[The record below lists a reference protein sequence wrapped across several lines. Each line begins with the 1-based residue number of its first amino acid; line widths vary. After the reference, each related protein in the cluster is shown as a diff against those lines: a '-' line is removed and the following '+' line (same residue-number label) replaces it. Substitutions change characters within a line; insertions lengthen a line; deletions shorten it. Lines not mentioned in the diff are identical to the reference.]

1 MSFGVE
7 GNWLPSGRHECLWVE
22 NGVLTSQRPVGA
34 EIAIRDVWIT
44 PGLVDAHCHIGLA
57 KLGAASDEDT
67 VNQAITD
74 RDTGVLLVRD
84 TGVPRDTHFLD
95 NRPDMPRIIR
105 SGQHIARFKRYI
117 RNYAIEAEPD
127 ELVEVVESQAA
138 RPDSQ
143 WVKLVGDW
151 IDRDKGDLAPLWPG
165 ETVRAAVAKA
175 HEYGKR
181 VQVHTFAEQAVSE
194 FVDAGVDCVEH
205 GTGLSDEIIAKMAEK
220 NVALVPTMTQLA
232 TFPELAAGG
241 DEKYPTW
248 AKHMRALHASHLE
261 VMGKAMDA
269 GVAIYAGTDAGG
281 RLVHGRIAQETDLLA
296 KVGGAE
302 FALGAASWRAREW
315 LGAPNINPGEP
326 ADFVCYPRDPRKDI
340 SVVHTPTAIVLKGN
354 RIKG

>member
-1 MSFGVE
+1 MNFGVE
-7 GNWLPSGRHECLWVE
+7 GTWLPSGIRECLWVE
-22 NGVLTSQRPVGA
+22 DGVLTRDRPAGV
-34 EIAIRDVWIT
+34 EIKIRDVWIS

-57 KLGAASDEDT
+57 KLGPASDEDT

-74 RDTGVLLVRD
+74 RNTGVLLVRD

-117 RNYAIEAEPD
+117 RNYAIEAEPE
-127 ELVEVVESQAA
+127 ELVDAVESQAA
-138 RPDSQ
+138 RPDTQ
-143 WVKLVGDW
+143 WVKMVGDW
-151 IDRDKGDLAPLWPG
+151 IDRSSGDLAPLWPA
-165 ETVRAAVAKA
+165 ETVRAAIDKA

-194 FVDAGVDCVEH
+194 FVAAGVDCVEH
-205 GTGLSDEIIAKMAEK
+205 GTGLSDDAIAEMADK

-248 AKHMRALHASHLE
+248 AKHMRALYVSHIE
-261 VMGKAMDA
+261 VIGKAMDA

-281 RLVHGRIAQETDLLA
+281 RLVHGRIGEEIELLA
-296 KVGGAE
+296 KLGGAE

-326 ADFVCYPRDPRKDI
+326 ADFVCYARDPRKDI
-340 SVVHTPTAIVLKGN
+340 SVVHTPSAIVLKG
-354 RIKG
+354 RLVSG